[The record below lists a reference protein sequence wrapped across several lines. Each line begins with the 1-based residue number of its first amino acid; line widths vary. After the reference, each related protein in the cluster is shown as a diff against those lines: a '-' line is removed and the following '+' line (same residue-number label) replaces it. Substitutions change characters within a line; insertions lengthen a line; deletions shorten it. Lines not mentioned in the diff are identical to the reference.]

1 MARNDEFRQIVE
13 SGNSIYKY
21 YVKNHVRFPELL
33 RHNFFSKYEDRKMED
48 GVEVREFWRV
58 KDYYMLL
65 EFCQSQGISLC
76 VAPTA
81 YAELTFNPRKP
92 ETGYKDFTLVNSKEF
107 RKLFK
112 RILVSEEDYD
122 DYVRER
128 EDLVDILF
136 KKGIMP
142 PDLNSRT
149 GEPAPSSDMRVMAD
163 GAITGQCVITSD
175 KHFISETNEE
185 DMDRAKRIKNTLNRC
200 GYIYAGSNGTRYYGD
215 WVPGPYKVSFLCS
228 KLEKSPKLL
237 SFAINP
243 NLVQSEDG
251 FKYQPPLFER

>member
-1 MARNDEFRQIVE
+1 MIDEFSQDEAMKGFNVDSCFVVNAINLQREMARNDEFRQIVE

-112 RILVSEEDYD
+112 
-122 DYVRER
+122 
-128 EDLVDILF
+128 
-136 KKGIMP
+136 
-142 PDLNSRT
+142 
-149 GEPAPSSDMRVMAD
+149 
-163 GAITGQCVITSD
+163 C
-175 KHFISETNEE
+175 FI
-185 DMDRAKRIKNTLNRC
+185 
-200 GYIYAGSNGTRYYGD
+200 
-215 WVPGPYKVSFLCS
+215 F
-228 KLEKSPKLL
+228 
-237 SFAINP
+237 
-243 NLVQSEDG
+243 
-251 FKYQPPLFER
+251 